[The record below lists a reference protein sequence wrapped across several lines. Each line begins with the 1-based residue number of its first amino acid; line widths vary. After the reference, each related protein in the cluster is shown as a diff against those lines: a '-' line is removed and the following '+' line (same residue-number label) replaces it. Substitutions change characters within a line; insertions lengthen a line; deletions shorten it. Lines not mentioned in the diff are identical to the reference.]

1 MIKREDIDRLPTA
14 VRDSIKQHLEQCVS
28 KADKAKLEAA
38 LAYAMTTDEKH
49 RSAALIAQGEHDA
62 FLVLFNI
69 FK

>member
-14 VRDSIKQHLEQCVS
+14 VRDSIKQHLEHCVTNAE
-28 KADKAKLEAA
+28 KVKVNAA
-38 LAYAMTTDEKH
+38 LAYAMTADEKH